1 MNKYIN
7 KHIKQQHNKL
17 RRMQN
22 SDPKA
27 YWKYLNSLKG
37 RRATDSPPLDDFY
50 RHYSNIYTSD
60 QSQDDLDIG
69 NINFKNENDILN
81 RPFTAEEIG
90 KCIAKLKNAKYCGFD
105 EIINE
110 YIKVSK
116 AQMLPIYVGLFNLIL
131 NTGTIPEVWSKGKI
145 MPIYKNNGDSTN
157 PDNYRPISIL
167 SCLGKLFTALLSER
181 LSTFIEENAILK
193 ENQAGFRKHY
203 STTDHIFA
211 LYSLIEILKHEK
223 KKLFCS
229 FIDLSKAF
237 DSVWRIGL
245 WRKLLDN
252 SIDGKFLKLFIICI

>member
-1 MNKYIN
+1 
-7 KHIKQQHNKL
+7 
-17 RRMQN
+17 
-22 SDPKA
+22 
-27 YWKYLNSLKG
+27 
-37 RRATDSPPLDDFY
+37 
-50 RHYSNIYTSD
+50 
-60 QSQDDLDIG
+60 
-69 NINFKNENDILN
+69 
-81 RPFTAEEIG
+81 
-90 KCIAKLKNAKYCGFD
+90 
-105 EIINE
+105 
-110 YIKVSK
+110 
-116 AQMLPIYVGLFNLIL
+116 MLPIYVGLFNLIL
-131 NTGTIPEVWSKGKI
+131 NTGIIPEIWSQGKI

-245 WRKLLDN
+245 WRKLLIIQLMEN
-252 SIDGKFLKLFIICI
+252 SSRLFIICI